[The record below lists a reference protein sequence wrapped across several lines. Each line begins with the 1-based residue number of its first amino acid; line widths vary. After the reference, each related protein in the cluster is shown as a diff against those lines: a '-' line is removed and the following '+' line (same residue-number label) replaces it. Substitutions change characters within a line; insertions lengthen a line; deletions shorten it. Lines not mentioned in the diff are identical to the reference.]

1 MILRRLVL
9 LYITAIF
16 AAGAS
21 ITTADYNI
29 QRTRANTSE
38 ALLTQA
44 NVTSSFHKKCTH
56 SVDGY
61 VYAQPLV
68 VDSALISGVT
78 TILVVVTM
86 NNSVYAFNAN
96 ACTAALWTVN
106 VGSTFAGNPSDT
118 DLYGLQVGILSTPVI
133 DTGNNVI
140 YFTSVNSSGVWK
152 LYAIN
157 LVDGT
162 TFHAATTIS
171 ATINSVT
178 FSSSIQSQRPG
189 LALANGKIYISFGS
203 YGDLDSYR
211 GWVLAYD
218 ETTLAQSNAWLS
230 TRTGSAGALW
240 MAGQAPAVDGS
251 GNLIVAV
258 ANGTYDGTNNFGDSF
273 VKLSST
279 LAVSDWQ
286 TPANQST
293 INSADMDNGMRVLL
307 TGTFIMG
314 AGKDNRWWVLN
325 ASAMGQL
332 QGGGGNPAVA
342 QVFTLTSA
350 IAACTN
356 GDNNTPC
363 LYDGSTFANN
373 VLYAGPINTKIG
385 AYSFNGST
393 FTTTPAAQ
401 STAVFAYPGAML
413 GYSSN
418 GSTANT
424 EIVWAVTFSLS
435 AEDGPEAATLRAYN
449 AATLAEMF
457 NSDTAGAGADALG
470 NGVKFNPPVV
480 VNGRVYVGT
489 TNAVVTYG
497 LPDSSYPGGSSK
509 GAGSKASGGPRK
521 RQ

>member
-1 MILRRLVL
+1 MSL
-9 LYITAIF
+9 LALASIF
-16 AAGAS
+16 YGISSAAS

-38 ALLTQA
+38 TLLTQA
-44 NVTSSFHKKCTH
+44 NVTSSFHRKCVH

-61 VYAQPLV
+61 VYAQPLII
-68 VDSALISGVT
+68 DSTLIGGVT
-78 TILVVVTM
+78 TILVVATM

-96 ACTAALWTVN
+96 ACTAALWSVN
-106 VGSTFAGNPSDT
+106 FGSTFAGNPSDT
-118 DLYGLQVGILSTPVI
+118 DLYGLQVGILGTPVI
-133 DTGNNVI
+133 DPGNNVI

-171 ATINSVT
+171 ATVNSVT

-203 YGDLDSYR
+203 YGDLDAYR

-230 TRTGSAGALW
+230 TRTGTKGALW
-240 MAGQAPAVDGS
+240 MAGQAPAIDGS
-251 GNLIVAV
+251 GNLVVAV
-258 ANGTYDGTNNFGDSF
+258 ANGTYNGTNDFGNSF
-273 VKLSST
+273 VQLSST
-279 LAVSDWQ
+279 LAVLDWQ
-286 TPANQST
+286 TPANQAA
-293 INSADMDNGMRVLL
+293 IDSADMDNGMRVLL
-307 TGTFIMG
+307 TGSFVMG

-325 ASAMGQL
+325 AGAMGRL

-356 GDNNTPC
+356 GSNNTPC

-373 VLYAGPINTKIG
+373 VLYAGPIDTKIG

-424 EIVWAVTFSLS
+424 EIVWAVTVSVS
-435 AEDGPEAATLRAYN
+435 AEDDPTAGALRAFN
-449 AATLAEMF
+449 AATLAEIF

-470 NGVKFNPPVV
+470 NLVKFNPPVV

-489 TNAVVTYG
+489 SNAVVTYG
-497 LPDSSYPGGSSK
+497 LPDSSYPGGASAES
-509 GAGSKASGGPRK
+509 GSKASGGPRR